1 MTALTGGSG
10 PADHRPARHRL
21 RTALS
26 RRHASATLRRAFLSV
41 SALTAFLALGVPSA
55 LAQDGIDPGEPP
67 STTIPAP
74 PIEPAP
80 PVTGPPAPAE
90 PAPAD
95 SPPPAPSPSDPGPPA
110 AEPSVPA
117 PVPPEPSVP
126 TATDRPAEKPSATT
140 TPPPVADAPQM
151 PRPDGGGSTPGELG
165 PEGPVE
171 DTVAV
176 ARNRNTVFQV
186 VWQVQRGCRNN
197 CHGTT
202 QSQSAGQWSSTTQ
215 TATGIARGREPAS
228 SEASPAAAAAFNES
242 VTVQFVW
249 QLQIGCVAFCWETS
263 QTQSASQWAQ
273 TIQTAVA
280 EGDLEAWA
288 QNLSETLQYVWQIQ
302 EGCRHECHGASQ
314 SQTAGQAQST
324 RQSSTAEAG
333 NDAPVTT
340 LVFGPNG
347 VVVLPGWLM
356 ALAENHG
363 ATIQT
368 LYQYQEAVCL
378 EYCTGDV
385 QLQEA
390 IQEALTSQEAIA
402 IAVMGP
408 EDPEE
413 PSGSQPPPPQPPAT
427 APDAP
432 ASEQPV
438 DQPRQRAAGRFDHAG
453 RRGAGA
459 AGRARNACLGSPRAP
474 GSPEGLDRVRP
485 PIARLG
491 AVAGGRRWLP
501 WLRGDRGPNRVSVR
515 IVDSH
520 RPGRVRFGHLRPGL
534 PAVERHRVLPPVP
547 DRTADRGA
555 GDDRSARTLLGRV
568 I

>member
-1 MTALTGGSG
+1 M
-10 PADHRPARHRL
+10 
-21 RTALS
+21 
-26 RRHASATLRRAFLSV
+26 
-41 SALTAFLALGVPSA
+41 
-55 LAQDGIDPGEPP
+55 
-67 STTIPAP
+67 
-74 PIEPAP
+74 
-80 PVTGPPAPAE
+80 
-90 PAPAD
+90 
-95 SPPPAPSPSDPGPPA
+95 
-110 AEPSVPA
+110 
-117 PVPPEPSVP
+117 
-126 TATDRPAEKPSATT
+126 
-140 TPPPVADAPQM
+140 
-151 PRPDGGGSTPGELG
+151 
-165 PEGPVE
+165 E

-228 SEASPAAAAAFNES
+228 SEASPAAAAASNES

-438 DQPRQRAAGRFDHAG
+438 DQPRQEQRAASITPAG
-453 RRGAGA
+453 VVRGLPDELATRASVRRGRLALQRGSTESDPRSRGWALWPAGGA
-459 AGRARNACLGSPRAP
+459 GSP
-474 GSPEGLDRVRP
+474 GSEVTVDRTVSQYASSTLTGREGFASVTFDLAFQPLSATESSRRF
-485 PIARLG
+485 PIGLLIGGLAMIALLG
-491 AVAGGRRWLP
+491 TLV
-501 WLRGDRGPNRVSVR
+501 
-515 IVDSH
+515 
-520 RPGRVRFGHLRPGL
+520 GRVTQPHQGL
-534 PAVERHRVLPPVP
+534 
-547 DRTADRGA
+547 
-555 GDDRSARTLLGRV
+555 
-568 I
+568 